1 MWTNKNAVRGRVN
14 QRPVGAHWLNNYLV
28 VEGLTPGD
36 VVTIEFPMV
45 ETIEKYTD
53 LSYGQQYTCH
63 LKGNT
68 LVDISPR
75 EDRPSWTNM
84 GSDDGATFPV
94 RKGYPLYER
103 DVYKRAKAP
112 TKKVQRYV
120 AGTLI

>member
-1 MWTNKNAVRGRVN
+1 MRTPETS
-14 QRPVGAHWLNNYLV
+14 RPLWSFFAALVLAAFGLNWLW
-28 VEGLTPGD
+28 E
-36 VVTIEFPMV
+36 MV
-45 ETIEKYTD
+45 QMPAYVEKYTD

-94 RKGYPLYER
+94 KYDENN
-103 DVYKRAKAP
+103 AAS
-112 TKKVQRYV
+112 
-120 AGTLI
+120 